1 MKSTSYPSQDEL
13 RSIFDYDPE
22 TGLFSWRINTR
33 NGKAKIGGRAG
44 FAHVSGYWHIKI
56 DGRTFKA
63 HRLAFVWMTGELPSE
78 DVDHI
83 DLDKGNNRWANLRAA
98 TRSENRANT
107 RLSSSNTSGLKGVSW
122 FKTCSKWR
130 AQIKKRGRSTDLGL
144 YDCPAAAHF
153 AYIIASKEA
162 FGNFARVA

>member
-1 MKSTSYPSQDEL
+1 MKSTTYPSQEQL

-33 NGKAKIGGRAG
+33 NGKAKIGDRAG
-44 FAHVSGYWHIKI
+44 FPHCHGYWHLKLN
-56 DGRTFKA
+56 GRTYIA
-63 HRLAFVWMTGELPSE
+63 HRLAFVWMTGQLPPE

-83 DLDKGNNRWANLRAA
+83 DNDKSNNRWANLRAA

-107 RLSSSNTSGLKGVSW
+107 PVSRSNTSGLKGVSW
-122 FKTCSKWR
+122 FKPTGKWQ
-130 AQIKKRGRSTDLGL
+130 AQIKLRGQSIALGM

-153 AYIIASKEA
+153 AYIIASQEV
-162 FGNFARVA
+162 FGNFARAA